1 MYFMFVMIFAS
12 SMVWCFINIIC
23 IIVICAK
30 LRVSFRGSCIIGSS
44 CGVLV
49 DAWLVGT
56 VLEPVLKT
64 LMSWYQNCTL
74 QMKQIRK
81 ILNTI

>member
-1 MYFMFVMIFAS
+1 MPSLESAS
-12 SMVWCFINIIC
+12 EP
-23 IIVICAK
+23 
-30 LRVSFRGSCIIGSS
+30 SS
-44 CGVLV
+44 EAAVLSDHLV

-64 LMSWYQNCTL
+64 LMSWYRNCTL

-81 ILNTI
+81 ILNTILSVKHSISI